1 MANEYMNIP
10 KEKFSFVHENDRI
23 HDKKFEDKPIGYFKD
38 AWIRFRKS
46 RASVVAAIIIVLIIL
61 FSFLGEVCRA
71 LIPLPI
77 PASIYGMVLMFAA
90 LSLKIVKL
98 EQVGEAGRFLTSVLP
113 VLFVAPLVSLMD
125 CWPLLR
131 ENLLPLAVIAAVTT
145 VTTFGAAGIVTKWMM
160 GGKRHD

>member
-1 MANEYMNIP
+1 MKYI
-10 KEKFSFVHENDRI
+10 KQI
-23 HDKKFEDKPIGYFKD
+23 T
-38 AWIRFRKS
+38 
-46 RASVVAAIIIVLIIL
+46 LIFL

>member
-1 MANEYMNIP
+1 MKYI
-10 KEKFSFVHENDRI
+10 KQI
-23 HDKKFEDKPIGYFKD
+23 T
-38 AWIRFRKS
+38 
-46 RASVVAAIIIVLIIL
+46 LIFL

-71 LIPLPI
+71 VIPLPI

-98 EQVGEAGRFLTSVLP
+98 PQVKEAGGFLTSMLP

-131 ENLLPLAVIAAVTT
+131 KNMLPLAVIAAVTT

>member
-1 MANEYMNIP
+1 MKYLKQIAL
-10 KEKFSFVHENDRI
+10 
-23 HDKKFEDKPIGYFKD
+23 
-38 AWIRFRKS
+38 
-46 RASVVAAIIIVLIIL
+46 IVL

-71 LIPLPI
+71 VIPLPV
-77 PASIYGMVLMFAA
+77 PASIYGMVLMFTA

-98 EQVGEAGRFLTSVLP
+98 EQVGEAGHLLTSLLP

-131 ENLLPLAVIAAVTT
+131 ENLLPLAVITAVTT
-145 VTTFGAAGIVTKWMM
+145 VTTFAAAGFVTKWMM